1 MSTGI
6 APQFP
11 FCTSVS
17 LPQGTRYRSHVSISF
32 FFWLDEQGLFL
43 NMRKVATVVV
53 FKFWLSCEDI
63 PLVVRRGLVY
73 LLGLKCNYTNVN
85 DVTGRRLSCLRDS
98 LFDCPNL
105 FGTFECQ

>member
-1 MSTGI
+1 M
-6 APQFP
+6 
-11 FCTSVS
+11 
-17 LPQGTRYRSHVSISF
+17 
-32 FFWLDEQGLFL
+32 